1 MPDVPLLR
9 DLIKSDERRQE
20 VDLAFA
26 SLSMGRPLL
35 APGGVAPE
43 RVKILRD
50 SFMAAYASKGLRDDA
65 AKLKL
70 EVIPSSGEQV
80 HTLLK
85 DAYASPQPVVERVKA
100 MLAGDKT

>member
-9 DLIKSDERRQE
+9 DLIQSAERRQE

-35 APGGVAPE
+35 APGGIPAE

-50 SFMAAYASKGLRDDA
+50 AFMAAYTSQALRDDA
-65 AKLKL
+65 DKLKL
-70 EVIPSSGEQV
+70 EIIPSRGEDV
-80 HTLLK
+80 HKLLT
-85 DAYASPQPVVERVKA
+85 DAYGSPKPVVEHVKA
-100 MLAGDKT
+100 MLAGDKS